1 MQVLRRIRNGWQ
13 LTKKSWAVLKDNP
26 GLLRFP
32 VVGAV
37 VAVAIFIVTVV
48 PGIALIAIDQT
59 ATAVAGVV
67 VLVVGA
73 LLLAFTVIFF
83 AVALAHNADRLL
95 AGEEPGFGEGISLA
109 SRRTGPIF
117 AWAVISTTVGVVI
130 QMLQERLGV
139 AGAILGGLAGA
150 AWGILTFLAIP
161 VIAVE
166 GTGGFT
172 TVKRCTELIR
182 SRWGEQITGT
192 IAIGGILFL
201 IGFLPAILLVAGG
214 IALIAGPGVVA
225 AGVPLI
231 LIGVLAIAVFA
242 VVNKALVTIFGVALY
257 RYAAEDRAV
266 GTFTLDELAGAVAAK
281 GSMPPGTAGTTI

>member
-1 MQVLRRIRNGWQ
+1 MFRRIRNGWE
-13 LTKKSWAVLKDNP
+13 LTKKSWAVLRENP

-37 VAVAIFIVTVV
+37 VAVVVFVLTAV
-48 PGIALIAIDQT
+48 PGIALIAVDQT
-59 ATAVAGVV
+59 AAAIAGVV
-67 VLVVGA
+67 VLMIGA

-95 AGEEPGFGEGISLA
+95 DGEQPGFGEGIALA
-109 SRRTGPIF
+109 RQRSAPIF
-117 AWAVISTTVGVVI
+117 SWAVISTTVGVLI
-130 QMLQERLGV
+130 QFLQERLGV
-139 AGAILGGLAGA
+139 AGVILGGLAGA

-161 VIAVE
+161 VIAIE
-166 GTGGFT
+166 ATGGFT
-172 TVKRCTELIR
+172 TVKRCTQLIK

-201 IGFLPAILLVAGG
+201 IGFLPAIAVIGGG
-214 IALIAGPGVVA
+214 IALIAGPGLVA

-231 LIGVLAIAVFA
+231 LIGVLYLA
-242 VVNKALVTIFGVALY
+242 VVAVINKALVTIFGVALY
-257 RYAAEDRAV
+257 RYAAENRAV
-266 GTFTLDELAGAVAAK
+266 GTFTLEELEGAVTAK